1 MLAYGERKQL
11 DLDFTLYLLKRRS
24 GYYPA
29 LLFLFHANA
38 HDLTHLIVD
47 VLDLP
52 ERLFKA
58 MLRPIPAALLSL
70 EKKSLKAQNEQPTH
84 AVPGGCVG
92 FSTNKEERDE
102 KNVYAVGRHVPFGGA
117 GLQFV

>member
-1 MLAYGERKQL
+1 MAAYGVRKQL
-11 DLDFTLYLLKRRS
+11 DLDFALYLLKRRS

-38 HDLTHLIVD
+38 HALTHLIVD

-58 MLRPIPAALLSL
+58 MHRPIPAALLSL
-70 EKKSLKAQNEQPTH
+70 EKKSSKAQREQPTH
-84 AVPGGCVG
+84 AVPGGCMG
-92 FSTNKEERDE
+92 FSTNMEERDE
-102 KNVYAVGRHVPFGGA
+102 KNVYGIGGLVPFGDA